1 MTKNI
6 VPEIYEVKNKI
17 KSFQSNYRGGKG
29 FGGKA
34 FTDIVNIG
42 IEGLI

>member
-1 MTKNI
+1 M
-6 VPEIYEVKNKI
+6 EVKNKI
-17 KSFQSNYRGGKG
+17 KSFRIKLYQEEEKG
-29 FGGKA
+29 GGKA